1 MGKVAVMRIAEWF
14 GRIGKFFREV
24 RAELR
29 KVTWPGR
36 KELVTSALVV
46 IFVVI
51 ISTTSVSYTHLDV
64 YKRQR
69 LFFSVR

>member
-1 MGKVAVMRIAEWF
+1 MRIAEWF
-14 GRIGKFFREV
+14 GRMGKFFREV

-51 ISTTSVSYTHLDV
+51 ISTTYIGLID
-64 YKRQR
+64 YA
-69 LFFSVR
+69 FSRGLQVLIR

>member
-1 MGKVAVMRIAEWF
+1 MRIAEWF
-14 GRIGKFFREV
+14 GRMGKFFREV

-51 ISTTSVSYTHLDV
+51 ISTTYIGLID
-64 YKRQR
+64 YA
-69 LFFSVR
+69 FSRVLQVLIR

>member
-1 MGKVAVMRIAEWF
+1 MRIAEWF
-14 GRIGKFFREV
+14 GRMGKFFREV

-51 ISTTSVSYTHLDV
+51 ISTTYIGLIDCA
-64 YKRQR
+64 
-69 LFFSVR
+69 FSRVLQVLIR

>member
-1 MGKVAVMRIAEWF
+1 MGKVAVMRIIAWF

-46 IFVVI
+46 IFVVA
-51 ISTTSVSYTHLDV
+51 ISTTYIGVIDYA
-64 YKRQR
+64 
-69 LFFSVR
+69 FSRVLQVLIR

>member
-1 MGKVAVMRIAEWF
+1 MRIAEWF

-51 ISTTSVSYTHLDV
+51 ISTTYIGLID
-64 YKRQR
+64 YA
-69 LFFSVR
+69 FSRVLQVLIR

>member
-14 GRIGKFFREV
+14 GRMGKFFREV

-51 ISTTSVSYTHLDV
+51 ISTTCIGLIDYA
-64 YKRQR
+64 
-69 LFFSVR
+69 FSRVLQVLIR

>member
-1 MGKVAVMRIAEWF
+1 VGKVAVMRIKEWF

-36 KELVTSALVV
+36 KELVTSTLVV
-46 IFVVI
+46 VFVVA
-51 ISTTSVSYTHLDV
+51 ISTAYIGLID
-64 YKRQR
+64 
-69 LFFSVR
+69 FAFSRVLQTLIR

>member
-1 MGKVAVMRIAEWF
+1 MRIAEWF
-14 GRIGKFFREV
+14 GRMGKFFREV

-51 ISTTSVSYTHLDV
+51 ISTTYIGLIDYV
-64 YKRQR
+64 
-69 LFFSVR
+69 FFRVLQVLIR

>member
-1 MGKVAVMRIAEWF
+1 VGKVAVMRITAWF

-46 IFVVI
+46 IFVVA
-51 ISTTSVSYTHLDV
+51 ISTTYIGVIDYA
-64 YKRQR
+64 
-69 LFFSVR
+69 FSQVLQVLIR

>member
-14 GRIGKFFREV
+14 GRMGKFFREV
-24 RAELR
+24 RAGLR

-51 ISTTSVSYTHLDV
+51 ISTTYIGLID
-64 YKRQR
+64 YA
-69 LFFSVR
+69 FSRVLQVLIR

>member
-1 MGKVAVMRIAEWF
+1 VGKVAVMRIAEWF

-51 ISTTSVSYTHLDV
+51 ISTTYIGLID
-64 YKRQR
+64 YA
-69 LFFSVR
+69 FSRVLQVLIR

>member
-1 MGKVAVMRIAEWF
+1 MGKVAVMRINEWF

-36 KELVTSALVV
+36 KELVTSTLVV
-46 IFVVI
+46 IFVVA
-51 ISTTSVSYTHLDV
+51 ISTAYIGLID
-64 YKRQR
+64 YA
-69 LFFSVR
+69 FSRVLAALIR